1 MLHHGDV
8 GDRSLIGTQPAPP
21 DMLVLMIT
29 DVEVFF
35 ESGCGRCDRFATP
48 DCSAKLWQHGLDDL
62 RRICRDMGLSE
73 HAKWGHPC
81 YMHAGRNIVIMG
93 AFREDFRLTFFH
105 AALMRDPHGVLIG
118 QGPNSQHPDCFKFD
132 DDGQVA
138 ASEAIIREYL
148 AEAMSYAEQGIKPAK
163 VERELELPEELVEA
177 LESDPE
183 LAQAFALLTP
193 GRQRSYIFALDSA
206 KTSATKVARII
217 KYRDKILAGKGAL
230 DRLEGR

>member
-1 MLHHGDV
+1 M
-8 GDRSLIGTQPAPP
+8 
-21 DMLVLMIT
+21 MIT
-29 DVEVFF
+29 EIEHFF
-35 ESGCGRCDRFATP
+35 ESGCGRCERFATP
-48 DCSAKLWQHGLDDL
+48 DCSTKFWLEGLLEL
-62 RRICRDMGLSE
+62 RRICNDVGMTE
-73 HAKWGHPC
+73 HAKWGHPT

-132 DDGQVA
+132 DNGQVV
-138 ASEAIIREYL
+138 EMEPIIREYL
-148 AEAMSYAEQGIKPAK
+148 LEAMSYAEQGVKPAK
-163 VERELELPEELVEA
+163 VEREMELPDELVEA

-193 GRQRSYIFALDSA
+193 GRQRSYVFALNSA
-206 KTSATKVARII
+206 KTSATKVARIV

-230 DRLEGR
+230 DR